1 MNFRVFVKKKEAYR
15 VEADSLFHE
24 LKTNLNLQ
32 GLKDVK
38 LYNVYDVFHGDEHDK
53 ELLCAHVLSEKVTD
67 EVYDEID
74 LSNQT
79 YVAYECLPGQYD
91 QRADSAQQCLMLL
104 NNKQDVVI
112 KSGRIVVL
120 HGSVSEEEV
129 NRIKKYMINPVENRE
144 KDLAVLA
151 YEEDVEIE
159 PVPVL
164 HGFCELSEEGL
175 EDLRKE
181 QGLAMTLA
189 DLKHIQKY
197 FKEEEQRDLTLTEL
211 KVLDTYW
218 SDHCRHTTFE
228 TVLQN
233 IKFDAGSL
241 QDSMQKA
248 YELYL
253 KLREEVHGGK
263 KVMTLMDMATIA
275 GKYLRK
281 QGKLDDMEIS
291 DEINACS
298 IEISV
303 DVDGKEE
310 PWLLMFKNETHNHP
324 TEIEP
329 FGGASTCMPQ
339 LR

>member
-1 MNFRVFVKKKEAYR
+1 
-15 VEADSLFHE
+15 
-24 LKTNLNLQ
+24 
-32 GLKDVK
+32 
-38 LYNVYDVFHGDEHDK
+38 
-53 ELLCAHVLSEKVTD
+53 
-67 EVYDEID
+67 
-74 LSNQT
+74 
-79 YVAYECLPGQYD
+79 
-91 QRADSAQQCLMLL
+91 MLL

-120 HGSVSEEEV
+120 HGSVSDEEV

-189 DLKHIQKY
+189 DLKHIQAY

-248 YELYL
+248 
-253 KLREEVHGGK
+253 
-263 KVMTLMDMATIA
+263 TNCI
-275 GKYLRK
+275 
-281 QGKLDDMEIS
+281 
-291 DEINACS
+291 
-298 IEISV
+298 
-303 DVDGKEE
+303 
-310 PWLLMFKNETHNHP
+310 
-324 TEIEP
+324 
-329 FGGASTCMPQ
+329 
-339 LR
+339 